1 MLNGVG
7 TNISMAYTSKYNKK
21 STGDKMDIEF
31 EIGNSEQ
38 NSLNKCGER
47 QSELTEIYMNMLS
60 ENNSFLYN
68 KLVNN
73 KNAVEQVAP
82 DKEIPND
89 KLKNIGM
96 TSFGLSDTESQIV
109 LASYVKTSKEDDP
122 VVQVAY
128 GHGDNRKVYH
138 VHVNDV
144 DTSNASDLEM
154 FALMSYEGYKGRT
167 APDSINNYSAYK
179 IMKADAGYGMASAD
193 ENSFVN
199 KKVNADYLLEQIYD
213 SLKKRETEQ
222 EAKSFDVCEYLLQM
236 IKNR

>member
-7 TNISMAYTSKYNKK
+7 TNISMAYTSKYNNK

-60 ENNSFLYN
+60 ENNSSLYN
-68 KLVNN
+68 KLINN
-73 KNAVEQVAP
+73 KNAVEQVSP

-109 LASYVKTSKEDDP
+109 LASYVKTSK
-122 VVQVAY
+122 
-128 GHGDNRKVYH
+128 
-138 VHVNDV
+138 DV

-179 IMKADAGYGMASAD
+179 TMKADAGYGMASAD

>member
-7 TNISMAYTSKYNKK
+7 TNISMAYTSNNNKK
-21 STGDKMDIEF
+21 STGDKMNIEF
-31 EIGNSEQ
+31 EIGNGEQ
-38 NSLNKCGER
+38 NSINKCGER

-60 ENNSFLYN
+60 ENNSSLYN

-73 KNAVEQVAP
+73 KNAVEQVSP
-82 DKEIPND
+82 HKEIPND

-167 APDSINNYSAYK
+167 APNSINNYSAYK
-179 IMKADAGYGMASAD
+179 TMKADAGYGMASTD

>member
-7 TNISMAYTSKYNKK
+7 TNISMAYTSNYNKK

-38 NSLNKCGER
+38 NSINKCGER
-47 QSELTEIYMNMLS
+47 QSELTEIYMNML
-60 ENNSFLYN
+60 
-68 KLVNN
+68 LVNN
-73 KNAVEQVAP
+73 KNEVEQVAP

-154 FALMSYEGYKGRT
+154 FAFMSYEGYKGRT
-167 APDSINNYSAYK
+167 APNSINNYSAYK
-179 IMKADAGYGMASAD
+179 TMKADAGYGMASTD

>member
-60 ENNSFLYN
+60 ENNSSLYN

-96 TSFGLSDTESQIV
+96 TSFGLSDTESQ
-109 LASYVKTSKEDDP
+109 
-122 VVQVAY
+122 
-128 GHGDNRKVYH
+128 
-138 VHVNDV
+138 
-144 DTSNASDLEM
+144 EM
-154 FALMSYEGYKGRT
+154 FALMSYEGYKGRS

>member
-1 MLNGVG
+1 M
-7 TNISMAYTSKYNKK
+7 S
-21 STGDKMDIEF
+21 
-31 EIGNSEQ
+31 
-38 NSLNKCGER
+38 
-47 QSELTEIYMNMLS
+47 
-60 ENNSFLYN
+60 
-68 KLVNN
+68 
-73 KNAVEQVAP
+73 P

-154 FALMSYEGYKGRT
+154 FAFMSYEGYKGRT
-167 APDSINNYSAYK
+167 APNSINNYSAYK
-179 IMKADAGYGMASAD
+179 TMKADAGYGMASTD

>member
-7 TNISMAYTSKYNKK
+7 TNISMAYTSNYNKK

-38 NSLNKCGER
+38 NSINKCGER
-47 QSELTEIYMNMLS
+47 QSELAEIYMNMLS
-60 ENNSFLYN
+60 
-68 KLVNN
+68 VNN
-73 KNAVEQVAP
+73 KNAVEQVSP

-154 FALMSYEGYKGRT
+154 FAFMSYEGYKGRT
-167 APDSINNYSAYK
+167 APNSINNYSAYK
-179 IMKADAGYGMASAD
+179 TMKADAGYGMASTD